1 MITNLVI
8 LIISILSI
16 ISFRNR
22 KFYSA
27 LFFHPNKKLQLYR
40 YISYSFIHTNYIH
53 LIVNVFIFFI
63 FGSLVEKNLGEK
75 LYFIFIF
82 LSIVFSILP
91 YITKDFIIVGFS
103 GCTSAL
109 IYFCILQHPAFF
121 WISVPYI
128 LYCWY
133 GDYNNIG
140 NIAHAS
146 HLYGSMF
153 AFIFIFILFP
163 NIIFNIFAL

>member
-1 MITNLVI
+1 MITI
-8 LIISILSI
+8 LLIPIISILSVQ
-16 ISFRNR
+16 SFRNR

-27 LFFHPNKKLQLYR
+27 LFFHPNKKLQLHR
-40 YISYSFIHTNYIH
+40 YISYSFVHTNYIH

-63 FGSLVEKNLGEK
+63 FGIQVENILGEI
-75 LYFIFIF
+75 LYIKFLF

-91 YITKDFIIVGFS
+91 YITKDFIVCGLS

-109 IYFCILQHPAFF
+109 IYFCILQHPNYF

-128 LYCWY
+128 LYSWY
-133 GDYNNIG
+133 ADKNNIG

-146 HLYGSMF
+146 HLWGSLF
-153 AFIFIFILFP
+153 AFIFILILFP
-163 NIIFNIFAL
+163 NVIFNIFAP